1 VEQVE
6 LGLKPGD
13 VGSSFPTAALSLG
26 FATAGIATM
35 LSFCEQT
42 NAGRH

>member
-1 VEQVE
+1 
-6 LGLKPGD
+6 
-13 VGSSFPTAALSLG
+13 LSLG

-35 LSFCEQT
+35 LFFCEQT